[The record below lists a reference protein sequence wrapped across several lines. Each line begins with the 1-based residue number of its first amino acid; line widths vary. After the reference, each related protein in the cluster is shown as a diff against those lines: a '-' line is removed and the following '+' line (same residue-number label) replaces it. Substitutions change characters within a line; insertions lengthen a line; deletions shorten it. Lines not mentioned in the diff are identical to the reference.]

1 MASIFTIALNCG
13 KDSAVRSLKSL
24 LWHKSS
30 CIKIQFFRALIV
42 GGIAFLGDFMA
53 LYGFTEWAQINY
65 LYSACLGFVLG
76 VFINY
81 LLSIYWV
88 FPARRV
94 KNHYMEFLLFVI
106 IGLMGISL
114 NLAILYGLTEELQIY
129 YLYSKIIATVV
140 IFIFNFGVRKIYLF
154 TQPA

>member
-1 MASIFTIALNCG
+1 M
-13 KDSAVRSLKSL
+13 RSLKSL
-24 LWHKSS
+24 LCHKSS
-30 CIKIQFFRALIV
+30 CIKTQFFRALIV

-53 LYGFTEWAQINY
+53 LYGFTEWGQINY
-65 LYSACLGFVLG
+65 LYSACLGFVIG

-81 LLSIYWV
+81 QLSIHWV

-94 KNHYMEFLLFVI
+94 KNHYLEFLLFVI
-106 IGLMGISL
+106 IGLMGICL
-114 NLAILYGLTEELQIY
+114 NLAILYELTEEIHIY